1 MHTVILILVIEQ
13 EDEVYNC
20 LRPPPP
26 YPGGGEEDSP
36 TQRRR
41 IPSDSKSALSALGP
55 ILAAHGLSESTLA
68 SVVSSVGTSNGTTT
82 TSVSPANSKV
92 KKMKVEK
99 EKDPNAPRK
108 PANAFLMFCQQRRSV
123 IQEEF
128 FKVNCVGFFCCL

>member
-1 MHTVILILVIEQ
+1 
-13 EDEVYNC
+13 
-20 LRPPPP
+20 
-26 YPGGGEEDSP
+26 
-36 TQRRR
+36 
-41 IPSDSKSALSALGP
+41 
-55 ILAAHGLSESTLA
+55 
-68 SVVSSVGTSNGTTT
+68 VGTSNGTTT